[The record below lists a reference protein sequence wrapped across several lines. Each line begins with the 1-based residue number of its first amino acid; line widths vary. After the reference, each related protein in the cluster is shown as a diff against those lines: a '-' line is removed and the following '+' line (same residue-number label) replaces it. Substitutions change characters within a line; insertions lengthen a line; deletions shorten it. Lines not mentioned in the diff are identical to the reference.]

1 MRYMEE
7 KRKLEILNRELEI
20 ENNIL
25 KQRCKQ
31 EREENRKRINEL
43 ELERNELQDKI
54 DSIIYSRSHKFL
66 ISFSKY
72 LLSFE
77 LIYSFLNI

>member
-1 MRYMEE
+1 MEE

-25 KQRCKQ
+25 KQKLKQ
-31 EREENRKRINEL
+31 EKEDNIKEINELELERKRL

-54 DSIIYSRSHKFL
+54 DSIIYSRSYKL
-66 ISFSKY
+66 VQKIT
-72 LLSFE
+72 
-77 LIYSFLNI
+77 NILKRG

>member
-1 MRYMEE
+1 MEE

-43 ELERNELQDKI
+43 ELERKRLELERNELQDKI
-54 DSIIYSRSHKFL
+54 D
-66 ISFSKY
+66 KY
-72 LLSFE
+72 YIFKE
-77 LIYSFLNI
+77 L

>member
-1 MRYMEE
+1 MEE

-43 ELERNELQDKI
+43 ELERNELQYKI
-54 DSIIYSRSHKFL
+54 DSIIYSRSYKL
-66 ISFSKY
+66 VKKIT
-72 LLSFE
+72 
-77 LIYSFLNI
+77 NIL

>member
-1 MRYMEE
+1 MEE

-25 KQRCKQ
+25 KQKLKQ
-31 EREENRKRINEL
+31 EKEDSIKEINEVELERKTL

-54 DSIIYSRSHKFL
+54 DSIIYSRSYKL
-66 ISFSKY
+66 VKKIT
-72 LLSFE
+72 
-77 LIYSFLNI
+77 NILKRG

>member
-1 MRYMEE
+1 MEE

-43 ELERNELQDKI
+43 ELERNELQYKI
-54 DSIIYSRSHKFL
+54 DSIIYSRSYKL
-66 ISFSKY
+66 VKKIT
-72 LLSFE
+72 
-77 LIYSFLNI
+77 NILKRG

>member
-1 MRYMEE
+1 MEE

-43 ELERNELQDKI
+43 ELERNESQDKI
-54 DSIIYSRSHKFL
+54 DSIIYSRSYKL
-66 ISFSKY
+66 VQKIT
-72 LLSFE
+72 
-77 LIYSFLNI
+77 NILKRR

>member
-1 MRYMEE
+1 MEE

-25 KQRCKQ
+25 KQKYKQ

-43 ELERNELQDKI
+43 ELKRNELYYIFK
-54 DSIIYSRSHKFL
+54 KL
-66 ISFSKY
+66 
-72 LLSFE
+72 
-77 LIYSFLNI
+77 

>member
-1 MRYMEE
+1 MEE

-25 KQRCKQ
+25 KQKLKQ
-31 EREENRKRINEL
+31 EKEDSIKKINEVELERKRL

-54 DSIIYSRSHKFL
+54 DSIIYSRSYKL
-66 ISFSKY
+66 VQKIT
-72 LLSFE
+72 
-77 LIYSFLNI
+77 NILKRR

>member
-1 MRYMEE
+1 MEE

-25 KQRCKQ
+25 KQKYKQ

-43 ELERNELQDKI
+43 ELKRNELQDKI
-54 DSIIYSRSHKFL
+54 DSIIYSRSYKL
-66 ISFSKY
+66 VQKIT
-72 LLSFE
+72 
-77 LIYSFLNI
+77 NILKRR

>member
-1 MRYMEE
+1 MEE

-25 KQRCKQ
+25 KQKLRQ
-31 EREENRKRINEL
+31 EKEDSIKEINEL

-54 DSIIYSRSHKFL
+54 DSIIYSRSYKL
-66 ISFSKY
+66 VQKIT
-72 LLSFE
+72 
-77 LIYSFLNI
+77 NILKRG

>member
-1 MRYMEE
+1 MRYIEE

-25 KQRCKQ
+25 KQKYKQ

-43 ELERNELQDKI
+43 ELKRNELQDKI
-54 DSIIYSRSHKFL
+54 DSIIYSRSYKL
-66 ISFSKY
+66 VQKIT
-72 LLSFE
+72 
-77 LIYSFLNI
+77 NILKRR

>member
-1 MRYMEE
+1 MEE

-54 DSIIYSRSHKFL
+54 YSIIYSRSYKL
-66 ISFSKY
+66 VQKIT
-72 LLSFE
+72 
-77 LIYSFLNI
+77 NILKRR

>member
-1 MRYMEE
+1 MEE

-43 ELERNELQDKI
+43 ELERKELQDKI
-54 DSIIYSRSHKFL
+54 DSIIYSRSYKL
-66 ISFSKY
+66 VKKIT
-72 LLSFE
+72 
-77 LIYSFLNI
+77 NILKRG